1 MLGKAM
7 NKRIKSAPILLSG
20 VLALSAC
27 AVPRGMEKV
36 ELVEGQKP
44 VLQGSDVSRNV
55 TPSGDILSCYKQ
67 ALGRTGV
74 GIAIGDIRD
83 YTGKQTDGEGF
94 AITQGGAL
102 MAYSALGKLAPAFEI
117 HERFD
122 TRVADAELQYSAKR
136 QLGDGRMHAVE
147 GEGEGD
153 PNSEGEE
160 VRWKPYYGGSVMQS
174 DYYIVGGITELNYNI
189 TSGGGEVAVNNF
201 GGKRRTYTMNV
212 AVDLRLVGSQSLK
225 VVETVSLQKQVT
237 GYEVG
242 ADVFRFFGSNL
253 IDINAGA
260 KEQEPL
266 QLGVRT
272 AIELG
277 VLDLLEGLTGTPADS
292 CRNPPV
298 GGAQA
303 AG

>member
-1 MLGKAM
+1 MKARLGVVPAMLGG
-7 NKRIKSAPILLSG
+7 I
-20 VLALSAC
+20 LALSAC
-27 AVPRGMEKV
+27 TTPGGMEKV
-36 ELVEGQKP
+36 ELAEGQKP
-44 VLQGSDVSRNV
+44 VLQGSDVTRNV
-55 TPSGDILSCYKQ
+55 TPSGAILSCYKGK
-67 ALGRTGV
+67 LGRTGV
-74 GIAIGDIRD
+74 GIAVGDIRD
-83 YTGKQTDGEGF
+83 YTGKQSDGEGF

-102 MAYSALGKLAPAFEI
+102 MAYSALGKLSPAFNI

-122 TRVADAELQYSAKR
+122 TRVADVELQYSAKR
-136 QLGDGRMHAVE
+136 QLGDGRMHAVDGD
-147 GEGEGD
+147 GEPEGD
-153 PNSEGEE
+153 KKE

-189 TSGGGEVAVNNF
+189 KSGGGEFAVNNV

-212 AVDLRLVGSQSLK
+212 AVDLRLVGSQSLR

-242 ADVFRFFGSNL
+242 AGVFRFFGVDL
-253 IDINAGA
+253 VDINTGS

-277 VLDLLEGLTGTPADS
+277 VVDLLEGLTNVSADS
-292 CRNPPV
+292 CRT
-298 GGAQA
+298 AQA
-303 AG
+303 QEQAAE